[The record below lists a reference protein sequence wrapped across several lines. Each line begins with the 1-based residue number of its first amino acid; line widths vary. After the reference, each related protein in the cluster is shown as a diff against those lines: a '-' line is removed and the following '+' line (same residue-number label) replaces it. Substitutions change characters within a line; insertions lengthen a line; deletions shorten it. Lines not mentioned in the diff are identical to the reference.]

1 MDSEEIE
8 NLNLK
13 TELAKLRANR
23 RNVTRESVF
32 RRVNE
37 KNELT
42 SWDTFYQSKQKTLKN
57 LQDELKDVN
66 EDFRKKIHDMF
77 KM

>member
-23 RNVTRESVF
+23 RNE
-32 RRVNE
+32 RRR
-37 KNELT
+37 
-42 SWDTFYQSKQKTLKN
+42 LKPWHCQN
-57 LQDELKDVN
+57 RGARA
-66 EDFRKKIHDMF
+66 RK
-77 KM
+77 